1 VKTPLLLATRN
12 AGKLRELQAML
23 ADLPVEVLPLPDD
36 APEVPE
42 TAATFAGNA
51 ELKAGAARGGVK
63 REASGVSKD
72 VRVPAERV
80 VTPAGAHASRLT
92 PHAWILADD
101 SGLEVDALGG
111 APGVYSAR
119 YAGPGAT
126 DAANVAKLLEALRGV
141 PDEVRT
147 ARFRCVIALLAPD
160 GRLWTVDGACEGRI
174 AHEPRGSGGF
184 GYDPVFL
191 LPDRGLTMAELPP
204 EEKNRISH
212 RAQALAKAM
221 ELLRGLL

>member
-92 PHAWILADD
+92 PHAWCGTRVVPRKAQPLVPDKGERHFWLSGNGHVPNGKREADY
-101 SGLEVDALGG
+101 GG
-111 APGVYSAR
+111 RRRSFQYFCLFPFTFFLSPFSLMR
-119 YAGPGAT
+119 YA
-126 DAANVAKLLEALRGV
+126 
-141 PDEVRT
+141 EVR
-147 ARFRCVIALLAPD
+147 RI
-160 GRLWTVDGACEGRI
+160 GA
-174 AHEPRGSGGF
+174 
-184 GYDPVFL
+184 
-191 LPDRGLTMAELPP
+191 
-204 EEKNRISH
+204 
-212 RAQALAKAM
+212 
-221 ELLRGLL
+221 